1 MKNFGEKYVDMSEK
15 LINKE
20 RSVFD
25 FCCSNWILGEF
36 DYDIAM
42 DMIDD
47 YYQMCQELEKDAIE
61 EWCYK
66 YRYKMKMLKE
76 EYR

>member
-20 RSVFD
+20 IHVPI
-25 FCCSNWILGEF
+25 FCYMNWLLFEW
-36 DYDIAM
+36 DIITARKM
-42 DMIDD
+42 TED
-47 YYQMCQELEKDAIE
+47 YYNMCQELEKDAIE